1 MPRPRPAHPQLHP
14 SQAQSP
20 SAATVVLSAG
30 PAGTLK
36 AKAGPCLWAH
46 RGLVTEAAAQTGTF
60 LPCWPTNG
68 SMQNV
73 GAIIAFCPV
82 SVSGSDTTLS
92 GGGEGHVHTG
102 PHQRPGHRRGQ
113 HPTPSHPFKCL
124 PEESIEMKEQAP
136 LGTRQIGT
144 QEAERLHRR
153 RDPAQ
158 GS

>member
-1 MPRPRPAHPQLHP
+1 MPWPLPAHPQLHP
-14 SQAQSP
+14 SQAQPP

-30 PAGTLK
+30 PAGRLE

-46 RGLVTEAAAQTGTF
+46 RGLLTEAAAQTVIF
-60 LPCWPTNG
+60 PPRRPTDG
-68 SMQNV
+68 SMGNV

-82 SVSGSDTTLS
+82 SVSCSDTTLS
-92 GGGEGHVHTG
+92 GGGKGHVHTG
-102 PHQRPGHRRGQ
+102 PHQRPGHRQGQ
-113 HPTPSHPFKCL
+113 RPTPSHPPKCL
-124 PEESIEMKEQAP
+124 PEESIEMKKQAP
-136 LGTRQIGT
+136 PGTWQIGT